1 MSSHFWNLDTL
12 RRRAPKNTPWI
23 AILAVLIAAGLCL
36 PPLVVLLVE
45 SVTAGTETGIPTSR
59 LLELLSGTV
68 QLIGVVTTGAVVLGT
83 TTALLVSRTNL
94 SGRRVFSFLVMVPLA
109 LPAYLLA
116 LSFVG
121 MGGGS
126 GLVTQLLALI
136 GLGPAPIAQG
146 LWAAALC
153 LVASN
158 LPIVHALVVT
168 ALNRLDPAL
177 EESAR
182 LAGDPPIRVFF
193 RVILPQLRTPLAT
206 AACIVSL
213 YTLSDFGAVSVLRY
227 DTFTRAVYSQFRGG
241 VDLAPAFA
249 LSGVLISM
257 ATVLIVL
264 QAILSG
270 RPVPVAS
277 RARPPLALR
286 LSLPGRVGASA
297 VLWAVV
303 VVSLIAPLVTLTVW
317 AVRGILSGVQPGP
330 IIDETVNTLQLALVA
345 AAITT
350 LIAIPIALSS
360 YKGVSRLGRIA
371 ETLTWITHS
380 LPHLAVGLGFLVV
393 SLALPSVFYQ
403 SSTLLILVYA
413 AIFLPVAVGA
423 QQLALRQIDPRL
435 FEVSR
440 TLGYG
445 RWPTG
450 RRVGVALVWR
460 AAMTGALLVA
470 VLVSQELPATLLL
483 RPTGTETLAIRVW
496 GAVSEGQLTTGSIAA
511 ILLVALSV
519 PLVAGHHRAT
529 LRVRQT

>member
-1 MSSHFWNLDTL
+1 M
-12 RRRAPKNTPWI
+12 
-23 AILAVLIAAGLCL
+23 AVVALLIAAGLCL

-45 SVTAGTETGIPTSR
+45 SVTAGTASGIPAGR
-59 LLELLSGTV
+59 LIELLSGTV
-68 QLIGVVTTGAVVLGT
+68 QLIVVVTIGAVILGT
-83 TTALLVSRTNL
+83 IAALLVSRTNL
-94 SGRRVFSFLVMVPLA
+94 SGRRMFSLLVMVPLA

-116 LSFVG
+116 LSLVSL
-121 MGGGS
+121 GGGA
-126 GLVTQLLALI
+126 GLISQLLAPL
-136 GLGPAPIAQG
+136 GLGPVPVAQG
-146 LWAAALC
+146 LWAAAIC
-153 LVASN
+153 LIVSN

-182 LAGDPPIRVFF
+182 LVGDPPFRVFF
-193 RVILPQLRTPLAT
+193 RVILPQLRTPLTT

-241 VDLAPAFA
+241 VDLASAFS
-249 LSGVLISM
+249 LVGVLISM

-264 QAILSG
+264 QTILGG
-270 RPVPVAS
+270 RPMPVAS

-286 LSLPGRVGASA
+286 LSLPGRIAARAALWCV
-297 VLWAVV
+297 VLL
-303 VVSLIAPLVTLTVW
+303 SLIVPVATLTVW
-317 AVRGILSGVQPGP
+317 AVRGLISGVLVGP
-330 IIDETVNTLQLALVA
+330 IIAETANTLQLALVA
-345 AAITT
+345 AVVTT

-360 YKGVSRLGRIA
+360 YRGTSRLGRIA
-371 ETLTWITHS
+371 ETLPWITHS
-380 LPHLAVGLGFLVV
+380 LPHLAIGVGFLIV
-393 SLALPSVFYQ
+393 SLALPPVFYQ
-403 SSTLLILVYA
+403 SSTMLILVYA

-440 TLGYG
+440 ILGQG
-445 RWPTG
+445 AWSTG

-460 AAMTGALLVA
+460 AAMTGALIVA

-511 ILLVALSV
+511 LLLMAISV